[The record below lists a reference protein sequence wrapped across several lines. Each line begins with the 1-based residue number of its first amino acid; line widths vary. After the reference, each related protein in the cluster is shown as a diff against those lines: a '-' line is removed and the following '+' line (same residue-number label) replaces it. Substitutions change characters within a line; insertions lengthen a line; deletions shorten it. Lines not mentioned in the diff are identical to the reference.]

1 MSAISFTKAQEMLSL
16 WLEAEKNITTA
27 QSYKLDTG
35 GSSRM
40 LTRADLAEVRKSID
54 YWEAKCN
61 ALDPANQR
69 PAASFR
75 TVQYHNRSGYGNRR
89 YVGID

>member
-1 MSAISFTKAQEMLSL
+1 MSAITFSKASEMLSL

-35 GSSRM
+35 GSART

-61 ALDPANQR
+61 ALDPNQDK
-69 PAASFR
+69 AAARFM
-75 TVQYHNRSGYGNRR
+75 TVRYRNSPGRSL
-89 YVGID
+89 IE